1 MTAAP
6 RPETDAVTVAP
17 ASLPRAST
25 EQTLPAFSAG
35 QYPVADETGNVDLGT
50 SNVGIDVTSVMF
62 DDFPATFEWDW
73 NESLNLDPS
82 FYLTDTNVMYV
93 DSLAFNG
100 LPQIV
105 SSADQT
111 LATTTLMPAVERQS
125 ESPMRILG
133 RKSPLLQIHRQKSTT
148 LTCKAD
154 NDDFRDN
161 LANSLDRRTP
171 NVPLPPTSFLNRCI
185 HTFTTRLWPLVPII
199 HLPTFD
205 PSRTHPLLLLSIC
218 SLGALADGSD
228 NAIRYSERLFEGV
241 RKAIMV
247 SSLTSTV
254 GGKDSLEKLQA
265 VAIGQTYAFLSGD
278 PLHLMMARAFH
289 SSFCVAVQALHMRNL
304 LSKPK
309 DLQHQSDQQL
319 WQQWIKDES
328 LIRLLNVGHIHNA
341 EIAATTRRCAS
352 MRADPWC
359 LLTAAPDPIF
369 LAKHI
374 DQWKAMR
381 SSDPR
386 AQIEPHSMVSSCAI
400 LARLS
405 SEISHC
411 KIGPFVRSGDDEVA
425 EKVTASLVTWIDRLP
440 ALGSIDAP
448 TRAMILMLWHSCFL
462 LLLCDVDATER
473 LPNFDTKNDNSST
486 TIERL
491 TRWKNPETARRCTI
505 HALIILQL
513 LKCLRI
519 SDVPGIHVA
528 RASWHAG
535 LVLAAYASY
544 APQHHSPTERE
555 ANMPL
560 YPELDAVRK
569 LSPLEESDWI
579 AVSRKLT
586 PSKCIA
592 SAHIIS
598 STLRSL
604 GPWGDARYYAADVDK
619 LLAFV
624 ET

>member
-1 MTAAP
+1 VTAAP
-6 RPETDAVTVAP
+6 PPETDAVTVAP
-17 ASLPRAST
+17 ASLPLAST
-25 EQTLPAFSAG
+25 EQTLPAFPAG
-35 QYPVADETGNVDLGT
+35 QYPVADETSNVDLGT
-50 SNVGIDVTSVMF
+50 SHVNLDATSVMF
-62 DDFPATFEWDW
+62 NDFPATFEWDW

-82 FYLTDTNVMYV
+82 FYLTDTNFTYV
-93 DSLAFNG
+93 DGLAFNG
-100 LPQIV
+100 ISQIV
-105 SSADQT
+105 SSANQP
-111 LATTTLMPAVERQS
+111 LAATASTPIVERRS
-125 ESPMRILG
+125 ESPMGLLG
-133 RKSPLLQIHRQKSTT
+133 RKSTILQIYRQKGAT
-148 LTCKAD
+148 LTCEAD

-254 GGKDSLEKLQA
+254 GGADSLEKLQA

-289 SSFCVAVQALHMRNL
+289 SSFCVAVQALHLRYL
-304 LSKPK
+304 HSKSK
-309 DLQHQSDQQL
+309 EARHQSDQL
-319 WQQWIKDES
+319 SWQQWIKEES

-341 EIAATTRRCAS
+341 EIAATTRRSAS
-352 MRADPWC
+352 MRAEPWNI
-359 LLTAAPDPIF
+359 LTAAPDQMF
-369 LAKHI
+369 LAKDF
-374 DQWKAMR
+374 DQWKIMR
-381 SSDPR
+381 NSDPR
-386 AQIEPHSMVSSCAI
+386 AQFEPHSRLSGCAI
-400 LARLS
+400 LATLS

-411 KIGPFVRSGDDEVA
+411 KIGPFVRSGDDEVTQ
-425 EKVTASLVTWIDRLP
+425 KVIASLVAWIERFP
-440 ALGSIDAP
+440 TPGAVEAS

-462 LLLCDVDATER
+462 LVFSDVDATER

-491 TRWKNPETARRCTI
+491 TRWKNPETARRCTV
-505 HALIILQL
+505 HALMILQL

-528 RASWHAG
+528 RASWQAG

-544 APQHHSPTERE
+544 APQHHSPIERE
-555 ANMPL
+555 PNIPL
-560 YPELDAVRK
+560 YSELDAVRK

-592 SAHIIS
+592 SAHVIS

-619 LLAFV
+619 LLVFV